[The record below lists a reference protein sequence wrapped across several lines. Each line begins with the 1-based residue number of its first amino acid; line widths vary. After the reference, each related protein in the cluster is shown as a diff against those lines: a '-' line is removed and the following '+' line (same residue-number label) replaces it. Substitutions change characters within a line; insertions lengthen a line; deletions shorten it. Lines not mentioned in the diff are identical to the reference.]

1 MDYISFDNSFWT
13 FLHVI
18 TYTYPDNPTLDD
30 KRSSYL
36 FLKGIKNFI
45 PCDTCKAHYIGH
57 YNELNNLNDGLNNL
71 NNEIFDL
78 NKGNIQNTV
87 PQLTTVERANEQE
100 SSTEPTPEQRSEP
113 ETTPL
118 EEPVPEPVPAPDSAP
133 APDSSQLPPALYE
146 YINSSDYLQSVAE
159 AEREPETDHLPPA
172 TLPTPATS
180 PLCPEYIHSN
190 EMLNDE
196 YINSLDYLQSKEN
209 LSRSMVD
216 FHNIVNKKLNKP
228 EYTYDEAKEYY
239 EKIMENSEM
248 LNKSNLFP

>member
-18 TYTYPDNPTLDD
+18 TYFYPHNPTMDE
-30 KRSSYL
+30 KKNYFL
-36 FLKGIKNFI
+36 FLKNFRNFI
-45 PCDTCKAHYIGH
+45 PCDTCKAHYIEH
-57 YNELNNLNDGLNNL
+57 NNGQNNL
-71 NNEIFDL
+71 NNEL
-78 NKGNIQNTV
+78 IQNTV

-113 ETTPL
+113 
-118 EEPVPEPVPAPDSAP
+118 VPAPLAEPTQEPAPTPLTEAVREPAP
-133 APDSSQLPPALYE
+133 AAPYHPL
-146 YINSSDYLQSVAE
+146 
-159 AEREPETDHLPPA
+159 PA
-172 TLPTPATS
+172 TLPPTITP
-180 PLCPEYIHSN
+180 PPPEYIHSN

>member
-18 TYTYPDNPTLDD
+18 TYFYPHNPTMDE
-30 KRSSYL
+30 KKNYYL
-36 FLKGIKNFI
+36 FLKNFRNFI
-45 PCDTCKAHYIGH
+45 PCDSCKAHYIEH
-57 YNELNNLNDGLNNL
+57 NNGQNNL
-71 NNEIFDL
+71 NNGL
-78 NKGNIQNTV
+78 IQNTV

-196 YINSLDYLQSKEN
+196 YINSLDYLKSKEN

-216 FHNIVNKKLNKP
+216 FHNMVNKKLNKP
-228 EYTYDEAKEYY
+228 EYTYDESTKYY
-239 EKIMENSEM
+239 EKIMENSVM
-248 LNKSNLFP
+248 LKKSNLFPKQ